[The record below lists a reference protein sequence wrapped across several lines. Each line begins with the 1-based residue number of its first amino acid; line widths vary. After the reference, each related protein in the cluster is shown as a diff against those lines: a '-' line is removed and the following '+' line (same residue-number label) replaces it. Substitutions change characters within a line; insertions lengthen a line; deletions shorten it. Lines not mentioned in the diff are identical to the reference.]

1 MIIEFYK
8 CSFKKIHNPRL
19 CHPRECGDPPLHR
32 FDQCLRIRGVKRP
45 EIDEL
50 DAHPRLLEHYR
61 SFLGFNH
68 AAARTDDGPV
78 AKCNADNH
86 QGSTKISP
94 IIERGIIVK

>member
-50 DAHPRLLEHYR
+50 DTHPRLLEHFR
-61 SFLGFNH
+61 SFLGFSH
-68 AAARTDDGPV
+68 ASAGTDDGQV

-86 QGSTKISP
+86 QGATKISP
-94 IIERGIIVK
+94 VEIIVK